1 MTTDPRIVYEFGP
14 FCMDPDKQVLLREN
28 QPIPVT
34 PKAFE
39 TLLALVRHSR
49 DVVTKEELL
58 KEVWPDSFVEESNLS
73 QNIFM
78 LRKALG
84 DTAENRQYIVTLP
97 GRGYR
102 FAASVRTVTQQGE
115 VLVAHTRARAQI
127 VIEENEAETDQALK
141 TLLVPQEP
149 RVSRKFLL
157 SMAGVAA
164 LLALGAF
171 FLIRSRVP
179 ANLSEKDSILAAD
192 FVNTTG
198 DPVFDDTLHQGM
210 TVQLEQSPFLSLVS
224 DERIQK
230 TLALMEQPADTRLTP
245 AVGREIC
252 QRVGS
257 TAVLNGSI
265 ARLGSQ
271 YVLGLR
277 AVECRTGYVLDA
289 EQARA
294 ARKEDVLTAL
304 SEIAG
309 RFRTHVGE
317 SLSTVGAHNTPLEEA
332 TTPSLDALK
341 AYSLAWKVSTSVGNT
356 AAIPLMKRAI
366 EIDPQFAMAH
376 AMLSKYYFDIGEL
389 ALSRESARQAFE
401 LRKRASDRERFFI
414 TTFYEMVVTGDLEKA
429 EQICDAWAQTYP
441 RDVESHAFLSGMILV
456 VLGRYEKAV
465 EEGKR
470 SVQADPDAGFTYNN
484 LALAYVSLGRIPDGE
499 NTLVLASERKIEIP
513 DYMVDRYQIAFL
525 KSDAAEMDRIAALAT
540 EVPGAEDT
548 VSDQQAFA
556 LAYSGRL
563 QQARAMSRRAV
574 EVAQQTGQLERAA
587 LFEAGSAVRE
597 GFFGDA
603 AVAKRGATA
612 ALMLSK
618 GRDAQY
624 GAAFALALA
633 GDSKQARTLADDLEN
648 RFPEDTNVRYNY
660 VPALRALLALNQ
672 GDPAKGIE
680 LLHVNLP
687 YDLGEPVCSYLGF
700 YGLLYPIYVR
710 GEAYMA
716 LHQGA
721 QAAAE
726 FQKIL
731 DHPGIVISDP
741 VGALARLQLGRAY
754 AMSGD
759 TVKAKAAY
767 QNFLTLW
774 KDADPG
780 IPILKRA
787 KAEFSNLR

>member
-1 MTTDPRIVYEFGP
+1 M
-14 FCMDPDKQVLLREN
+14 
-28 QPIPVT
+28 
-34 PKAFE
+34 
-39 TLLALVRHSR
+39 
-49 DVVTKEELL
+49 
-58 KEVWPDSFVEESNLS
+58 
-73 QNIFM
+73 
-78 LRKALG
+78 
-84 DTAENRQYIVTLP
+84 
-97 GRGYR
+97 
-102 FAASVRTVTQQGE
+102 
-115 VLVAHTRARAQI
+115 
-127 VIEENEAETDQALK
+127 
-141 TLLVPQEP
+141 
-149 RVSRKFLL
+149 
-157 SMAGVAA
+157 
-164 LLALGAF
+164 
-171 FLIRSRVP
+171 
-179 ANLSEKDSILAAD
+179 
-192 FVNTTG
+192 
-198 DPVFDDTLHQGM
+198 
-210 TVQLEQSPFLSLVS
+210 
-224 DERIQK
+224 
-230 TLALMEQPADTRLTP
+230 
-245 AVGREIC
+245 
-252 QRVGS
+252 
-257 TAVLNGSI
+257 
-265 ARLGSQ
+265 
-271 YVLGLR
+271 LGLR
-277 AVECRTGYVLDA
+277 AVDCRTGDVIDA
-289 EQARA
+289 EQAQA
-294 ARKEDVLTAL
+294 ARKEDVLNAL
-304 SEIAG
+304 SEVAS
-309 RFRTHVGE
+309 RFRRRVGE
-317 SLSTVGAHNTPLEEA
+317 SLATVKAHDTPLEEA

-341 AYSLAWKVSTSVGNT
+341 AYSLAWKASTSVGNT

-389 ALSRESARQAFE
+389 ALSRESARKAFE
-401 LRKRASDRERFFI
+401 LRSRVSDRERFFI
-414 TTFYEMVVTGDLEKA
+414 TAFYEMVVTGDLEKA
-429 EQICDAWAQTYP
+429 EQICDAWAQAYP

-456 VLGRYEKAV
+456 VLGRYGKAV
-465 EEGKR
+465 EEGKKT
-470 SVQADPDAGFTYNN
+470 VEADPDAGFSYNN
-484 LALAYVSLGRIPDGE
+484 LAIAYVSLGRIPDGE
-499 NTLVLASERKIEIP
+499 STLRLASERKIEIP

-525 KSDAAEMDRIAALAT
+525 KNDAAEMDRIAAAAK

-548 VSDQQAFA
+548 VSNQQAFA

-603 AVAKRGATA
+603 DVARRDAAA

-618 GRDAQY
+618 GRDAEY

-633 GDSKQARTLADDLEN
+633 GDFRQARTLADDLEN

-660 VPALRALLALNQ
+660 VPVLRALLALNQ

-687 YDLGEPVCSYLGF
+687 YDLGEPVSSYLGF

-774 KDADPG
+774 KDADPD
-780 IPILKRA
+780 IPVLQQA
-787 KAEFSNLR
+787 KAEYAKLQ